1 LRLVREL
8 LVADAD
14 PGAAELDASGRA
26 HRYLDVLTTGL
37 GLRGAAIL
45 VRDVASGSL
54 SAAAS
59 TLPADV
65 TERLTDPTS
74 RGGALARRAVEERRA
89 LLARRSADDPL
100 VRMLSEADPA
110 IAAVA
115 ILPLADRSPV
125 GVLVLA
131 GDETTLAT
139 DVVRTLH
146 PALRL
151 LALLVSPHRDG
162 VPNDGAAEQKT
173 EMLQAERDAQA
184 LTIRQ
189 LEAQVADLAKAL
201 ADARSEAAL
210 ASVAANAG
218 KAEAA
223 VTKAPPIAATV
234 APSGDPS
241 LIVVVDTA
249 IDWSRHVPRDHRVVV
264 VAPSPES
271 VERIREEAPGR
282 IVVNVAAPGALGHI
296 VALRAHGVTTPIVGV
311 VAHPGSERIVGLRI
325 VEAVPHPLAA
335 DALVAGVERA
345 APRGARVF
353 AAGRDV
359 EALMKMRQLLAKE
372 GLSVSLARDTKQID
386 ELLAM
391 VRPQVVVI
399 DLALPMRQGYELVL
413 RMAAT
418 TPIPSMVLISPEGDP
433 APMLI
438 EKLRDRLAAGVGI
451 GAKEWLGEMA
461 QEKLSAKTIARAR
474 ASAALVSRSQD

>member
-1 LRLVREL
+1 MRLVREL

-26 HRYLDVLTTGL
+26 RRYLDVLTTGL

-45 VRDVASGSL
+45 VRDPANGRL
-54 SAAAS
+54 RAAAS
-59 TLPADV
+59 TLPADA
-65 TERLTDPTS
+65 TEPLSDPAT
-74 RGGALARRAVEERRA
+74 RGGALARRAVDERRA

-100 VRMLSEADPA
+100 VRMLNEADPS
-110 IAAVA
+110 IETVA
-115 ILPLADRSPV
+115 ILPLADRVPV

-146 PALRL
+146 PAIRL
-151 LALLVSPHRDG
+151 LALLASPHRDA
-162 VPNDGAAEQKT
+162 VLSDGAAERKV
-173 EMLQAERDAQA
+173 EMLRTDRDAKA
-184 LTIRQ
+184 ETIRQ
-189 LEAQVADLAKAL
+189 LEAQVADLTAAL
-201 ADARSEAAL
+201 ADAKSEAAL
-210 ASVAANAG
+210 AGVAVNAR
-218 KAEAA
+218 KAEAVA
-223 VTKAPPIAATV
+223 TQVPLNAPALPV

-249 IDWSRHVPRDHRVVV
+249 IDWSRHVPSEHRVVV
-264 VAPSPES
+264 MAPSPET
-271 VERIREEAPGR
+271 VERIREELPGR
-282 IVVNVAAPGALGHI
+282 IVVNVAAPGALGHMA
-296 VALRAHGVTTPIVGV
+296 ALRAHGVTTPIVGL
-311 VAHPGSERIVGLRI
+311 VAQPGSERIVGLRL
-325 VEAVPHPLAA
+325 VEAVAHPLAA
-335 DALVAGVERA
+335 DPLVAAVERA

-359 EALMKMRQLLAKE
+359 EALMKMRQLLAKQ

-399 DLALPMRQGYELVL
+399 DLALPMRQGYELVM

-418 TPIPSMVLISPEGDP
+418 APVPSLVLISPDGDP

-438 EKLRDRLAAGVGI
+438 EKLRDRLAAGLGVA
-451 GAKEWLGEMA
+451 AKEWFVEMA
-461 QEKLSAKTIARAR
+461 GEKLSPKTIARAKLG
-474 ASAALVSRSQD
+474 AAAH